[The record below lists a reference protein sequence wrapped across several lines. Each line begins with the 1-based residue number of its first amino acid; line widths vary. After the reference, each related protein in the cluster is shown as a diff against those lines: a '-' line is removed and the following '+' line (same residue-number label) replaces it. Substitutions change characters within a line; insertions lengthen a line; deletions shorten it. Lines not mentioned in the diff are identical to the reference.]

1 MTELT
6 VLNGAAIQSLL
17 TIPMAVR
24 AVEQAYLEKSTG
36 GAALWPM
43 VFHEFTPGAAD
54 LDIKSGHMNGL
65 GLYGMKVVSWFGDN
79 PAKDLPALYGT
90 SLLFDIHTGAP
101 RALLNAGPITDF
113 RTGAAGAVGAKYLA
127 RPDAETL
134 LMAGTGALAPY
145 LIAAALYCL
154 PQLKTVYVA
163 NPHHPERSAAACAAI
178 VPQVEK
184 LLAAC
189 GGCHAAITAAPS
201 LETAAKQSDVILTAT
216 PAREP
221 FLKAEWVRPGTH
233 ISCVGADMTGKQ
245 EIDSALFSAARVF
258 GDDAAQCLSVGEC
271 EIPYK
276 NGIFDGTSPKAKI
289 SANISKNP
297 ANEKG
302 LDQSKCLLT
311 VQLLLA
317 STKPANACGVRDCG
331 TPGVTRTR
339 YIPLRS
345 YNIRVVPCST
355 PCFKM
360 SANPHEYRIF
370 YRTACCRVFG
380 SIA

>member
-113 RTGAAGAVGAKYLA
+113 RTGVAGAVGAKYLA

-154 PQLKTVYVA
+154 PQLKTA
-163 NPHHPERSAAACAAI
+163 SIAARA
-178 VPQVEK
+178 
-184 LLAAC
+184 
-189 GGCHAAITAAPS
+189 
-201 LETAAKQSDVILTAT
+201 
-216 PAREP
+216 
-221 FLKAEWVRPGTH
+221 VRPVYST
-233 ISCVGADMTGKQ
+233 SSVSTTSFAVTSKSS
-245 EIDSALFSAARVF
+245 SARRTR
-258 GDDAAQCLSVGEC
+258 GLSVM
-271 EIPYK
+271 
-276 NGIFDGTSPKAKI
+276 
-289 SANISKNP
+289 
-297 ANEKG
+297 
-302 LDQSKCLLT
+302 
-311 VQLLLA
+311 V
-317 STKPANACGVRDCG
+317 VRSS
-331 TPGVTRTR
+331 
-339 YIPLRS
+339 L
-345 YNIRVVPCST
+345 
-355 PCFKM
+355 
-360 SANPHEYRIF
+360 
-370 YRTACCRVFG
+370 
-380 SIA
+380 

>member
-6 VLNGAAIQSLL
+6 VLNGATIQSLL

-163 NPHHPERSAAACAAI
+163 NPHHPERSAAACTAI

-201 LETAAKQSDVILTAT
+201 LETAARQSDVILTAT

-276 NGIFDGTSPKAKI
+276 NGIFDGTLCDIGGVI
-289 SANISKNP
+289 SGAAPGRTGGEDITIFDSTGIALQDISTAAALLDAARKN
-297 ANEKG
+297 G
-302 LDQSKCLLT
+302 QGQTISL
-311 VQLLLA
+311 
-317 STKPANACGVRDCG
+317 
-331 TPGVTRTR
+331 
-339 YIPLRS
+339 
-345 YNIRVVPCST
+345 
-355 PCFKM
+355 
-360 SANPHEYRIF
+360 
-370 YRTACCRVFG
+370 
-380 SIA
+380 